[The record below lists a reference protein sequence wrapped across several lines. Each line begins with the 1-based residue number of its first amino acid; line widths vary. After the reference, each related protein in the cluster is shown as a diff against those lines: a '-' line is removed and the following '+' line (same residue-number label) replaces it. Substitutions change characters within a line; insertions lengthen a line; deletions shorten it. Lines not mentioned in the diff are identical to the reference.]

1 MKIKGFDK
9 FQHYYLDRIG
19 QKIHN
24 GDDVPAILDMYFNI
38 GERGLNLGAEERAQS
53 FADTAHGKL
62 SAYRAKDPAN
72 GSWRTWGFVNPL
84 IGQVEEELMDHDRNL
99 EMTQRLLDVVVGTT
113 GILLCVEKRERV
125 LPSSSLA
132 DKVWERVQ
140 QFEEREGRSAT
151 KKDWAIL
158 KDEVTAVELTKA
170 PIKRSRIWV
179 LLWENDCYVF
189 TSSQKAAEET
199 NAMIRM
205 AFGSWP
211 TIPAYVSE
219 DALQRFFRDVM
230 LRSKETRGH
239 FIPGDKAVLMN
250 SEKEKI
256 TVVDS
261 DLDEPRYIDLLN
273 AEHFKPTELLF
284 MFYQDE
290 PVKHKV
296 WAKMNKKGDVKAF
309 SLASVEEEGDDG
321 GDDMKQQRERGS
333 AGYDSRVAEIWMLM
347 QGLVA
352 FSAGMYEA
360 NVCLPRTEL
369 GTVADGDALSEQ
381 AKPKDGG
388 KEKAAPEEE
397 RDTDLEDDGGA
408 WEDTEEHAEVMNP
421 IEEHDDTFDMPD
433 DL

>member
-9 FQHYYLDRIG
+9 FQHYYLDRIN
-19 QKIHN
+19 QKIN
-24 GDDVPAILDMYFNI
+24 TGDDVPAILEHFNNI
-38 GERGLNLGAEERAQS
+38 GINGLHLGAQDRAQD
-53 FADTAHGKL
+53 FANDAHSKL
-62 SAYRAKDPAN
+62 SQYRAKDPAN

-84 IGQVEEELMDHDRNL
+84 VGQIEEELMDHDRNL
-99 EMTQRLLDVVVGTT
+99 EMTQRLADVVEGTT

-179 LLWENDCYVF
+179 LLWESDCFVF

-219 DALQRFFRDVM
+219 DSLQRFFRDVM
-230 LRSKETRGH
+230 LRSKETCGH

-309 SLASVEEEGDDG
+309 SLASVEEENDG
-321 GDDMKQQRERGS
+321 GDDMKQQRERGG
-333 AGYDSRVAEIWMLM
+333 AGYDSRIAEIWMLM
-347 QGLVA
+347 QGLAA
-352 FSAGMYEA
+352 FTAGMYEA

-369 GTVADGDALSEQ
+369 GAMADGDELYEQ
-381 AKPKDGG
+381 AKPTDGG
-388 KEKAAPEEE
+388 KEKEAPEEE
-397 RDTDLEDDGGA
+397 HDDVEDDGGA
-408 WEDTEEHAEVMNP
+408 FDDEPEEHPEVMNP